1 MKTLSRDGIQRMAG
15 GISTNTSVSG
25 GGGGGSTGIPAGWVE
40 ANFLSKDFFN
50 LLFEVHINTKV
61 TVTDGLTTTETNT
74 PGVLLP
80 NDPIP
85 EDVVEQNTPSEGW
98 TTTTH
103 VSIESIEAKSNFWST
118 LAISALGQ
126 GSGGGGGSVLFEPLL
141 SINTSGLAAP
151 GAAQNGMTV
160 VWNNTTHKWEYGS
173 AGGGTDMQTVWAAL
187 AANTSE
193 QINASHLSTALSVY
207 ATQTWVGQQGYLTS
221 VAFSDLTS
229 HPTTLSGYG
238 ITDAMLTKILSSTSD
253 IDTLYVAGSYRFTA
267 TAQGTWPTG
276 VTANYGQMLV
286 ICGGGDTVAQMFFPY
301 GDTQAYLR
309 VGNPMNANNGSWK
322 GWKRLVTPDMNVA
335 SATKLATARTLWG
348 QSFDGTANV
357 SGNMSSVGSIEM
369 SNILYMANGMSIRFK
384 PNGGDGQ
391 HWNVLTMNADNTL
404 AIGFYTRTHGQATD
418 IQGGSISF
426 AVNGGSGTAANP
438 IDNRLEAMGIDGNG
452 RVWIRQ
458 AAQGLRIGDG
468 LITWD
473 SGNNALKV
481 QRISS
486 GSVVDGGLYATSF
499 ISALG
504 ANTSGGG
511 GGSATSGLATSYAL
525 PYTTNETYR
534 YWHKLGTY
542 QMNTEAM
549 CLVIDLFT
557 GNGYN
562 GTANQNSW
570 ARIIIKKSNTTS
582 GTSGAVGIT
591 CEQFGRQ
598 ISDGKILVRINATA
612 YNTGEVWVKCPWGYP
627 KGAYSVQGNFTA
639 WTHNN
644 STSGDS
650 TTGPTHNQN
659 DVGYYNNTST
669 MTTGE

>member
-15 GISTNTSVSG
+15 GISTSTSTSSG
-25 GGGGGSTGIPAGWVE
+25 GGGGNAGISAGWVE

-61 TVTDGLTTTETNT
+61 TVTDGLETTETNT
-74 PGVLLP
+74 AGILSP
-80 NDPIP
+80 NDTIP
-85 EDVVEQNTPSEGW
+85 EDVVEQDTPSEGY

-103 VSIESIEAKSNFWST
+103 VSITSIEAKSNFWSS
-118 LAISALGQ
+118 LAISALGLNS
-126 GSGGGGGSVLFEPLL
+126 SGGGGGGASTLGDLLDVQLTSPQNGQALIYNSSLGKWVNGNATAGTVTSV
-141 SINTSGLAAP
+141 
-151 GAAQNGMTV
+151 GMTV
-160 VWNNTTHKWEYGS
+160 PTGFNIAGSPITSSGTLALTFASGYSLPTTAKQTNWDTVYNWYANNP
-173 AGGGTDMQTVWAAL
+173 
-187 AANTSE
+187 
-193 QINASHLSTALSVY
+193 LSGY
-207 ATQTWVGQQGYLTS
+207 ATQQWVTDKGYLTS

-238 ITDAMLTKILSSTSD
+238 ITDAKIASGTITLGLNTMTPWTSSNHPTTLSGYGITDALSN
-253 IDTLYVAGSYRFTA
+253 A
-267 TAQGTWPTG
+267 TT
-276 VTANYGQMLV
+276 
-286 ICGGGDTVAQMFFPY
+286 F
-301 GDTQAYLR
+301 
-309 VGNPMNANNGSWK
+309 
-322 GWKRLVTPDMNVA
+322 
-335 SATKLATARTLWG
+335 WG
-348 QSFDGTANV
+348 QTASNGVV
-357 SGNMSSVGSIEM
+357 SGNMTSVGSITM
-369 SNILYMANGMSIRFK
+369 SSQLYMANGQSVQFK
-384 PNGGDGQ
+384 DSGGTYR
-391 HWNVLTMNADNTL
+391 NVLTLNAGNQL
-404 AIGFYTRTHGQATD
+404 AIGYHIRQQGYLTEL
-418 IQGGSISF
+418 QGGSISF
-426 AVNGGSGTAANP
+426 TVGTSGVS
-438 IDNRLEAMGIDGNG
+438 AMDISSVG
-452 RVWIRQ
+452 RVWVKQ
-458 AAQGLRIGDG
+458 GTQGLRIGDG

-511 GGSATSGLATSYAL
+511 GGSATSGLATSYTL

-598 ISDGKILVRINATA
+598 ISDGKIMVRRHATA

>member
-25 GGGGGSTGIPAGWVE
+25 GGGGGSTGIAAGWVE

-61 TVTDGLTTTETNT
+61 TVTDGLETTETNT
-74 PGVLLP
+74 AGVLSP
-80 NDPIP
+80 NDTIP
-85 EDVVEQNTPSEGW
+85 EDVVEQDTPSEGY

-103 VSIESIEAKSNFWST
+103 VSITSIEAKSNFWSS
-118 LAISALGQ
+118 LAISALGLN
-126 GSGGGGGSVLFEPLL
+126 SGGGGGGGASALYQLVDVKPNSSTTPTRVYGLDGTSADIGKVLMMGNDGKWYAGTVQSSGGSVTSITAGTGL
-141 SINTSGLAAP
+141 S
-151 GAAQNGMTV
+151 
-160 VWNNTTHKWEYGS
+160 
-173 AGGGTDMQTVWAAL
+173 GGTI
-187 AANTSE
+187 TSSGT
-193 QINASHLSTALSVY
+193 IAISSTYQSYIGHGETAY
-207 ATQTWVGQQGYLTS
+207 GWGNHATAGYLTS

-229 HPTTLSGYG
+229 HPTTLAGYD
-238 ITDAMLTKILSSTSD
+238 ITDAKIAGGVITLGTNTITPWTSSNHPTTLSGYD
-253 IDTLYVAGSYRFTA
+253 ITDALSNA
-267 TAQGTWPTG
+267 TT
-276 VTANYGQMLV
+276 
-286 ICGGGDTVAQMFFPY
+286 F
-301 GDTQAYLR
+301 
-309 VGNPMNANNGSWK
+309 
-322 GWKRLVTPDMNVA
+322 
-335 SATKLATARTLWG
+335 WG
-348 QSFDGTANV
+348 QQASNGVV
-357 SGNMSSVGSIEM
+357 SGNMTSVGSIEM

-426 AVNGGSGTAANP
+426 AVNGGSGTASNP

-511 GGSATSGLATSYAL
+511 GGSATSGLATSYTL
-525 PYTTNETYR
+525 PYTTSSTYR

-542 QMNTEAM
+542 QMDVEAM

-591 CEQFGRQ
+591 CEQFGQQ